1 VVLAVLST
9 FVMVRSDDISR
20 KAIVALK
27 RIGLRDLDHSAAAP
41 ASHDDGE
48 AGGHGTRRI
57 LILGFYRTA
66 SALLAEIERQD
77 AALLEQISV
86 IDFNPLV
93 FKTLAERGVHVIYGD
108 ISNIDTLLH
117 AGVGKAEIIIL
128 SIPDALLKGATN
140 EKLVRHVRSLN
151 PSAKIVA
158 TADVLADVTELY
170 AAGADYVTV
179 PRLTDAHEL
188 FTVID
193 AADNDLLEDKRADL
207 DARLAE
213 RREVLP

>member
-1 VVLAVLST
+1 
-9 FVMVRSDDISR
+9 M
-20 KAIVALK
+20 
-27 RIGLRDLDHSAAAP
+27 AA
-41 ASHDDGE
+41 
-48 AGGHGTRRI
+48 RRI
-57 LILGFYRTA
+57 VILGFYRAA

-108 ISNIDTLLH
+108 ISNVDTLLH
-117 AGVGKAEIIIL
+117 AGVGQAEIIIL

-151 PSAKIVA
+151 PAAKIVA
-158 TADVLADVTELY
+158 TADVLADVDELY

-179 PRLTDAHEL
+179 PRLSDAHEL
-188 FTVID
+188 F
-193 AADNDLLEDKRADL
+193 R
-207 DARLAE
+207 
-213 RREVLP
+213 